1 MHTRNE
7 IEVGH
12 PVAAHSIIDSTFKV
26 EIVDTTKVPIARLS
40 CRVLK
45 AAAGFMEF
53 TRLYSTQR
61 NHTRLDSKCLI
72 AGGMHLI
79 F

>member
-26 EIVDTTKVPIARLS
+26 EIVDTTKVPIARPS

-45 AAAGFMEF
+45 AWITGIQLTSYANTLYRIIRIM
-53 TRLYSTQR
+53 RL
-61 NHTRLDSKCLI
+61 NVGI
-72 AGGMHLI
+72 
-79 F
+79 